1 MTVRAS
7 NSMCSILQRTWH
19 VHYCRGTMTSS
30 TPYCR
35 LHKFLSANSRQVLPR
50 SSSMLHMC
58 SQHQLQKT
66 STTCWS
72 ERTIVRQRSCF
83 SRQQFHMPQNF
94 QICNSSSP
102 KIQRVAWMP
111 VVLPL
116 RSMHPPGPGQER
128 IMNVFD
134 RRAKRRQKDRA
145 ALAKDAHVYDY
156 LKDEVA
162 FRVADRIKDIT
173 RKFDVALDLGCGRGH
188 IEKRISKKVVKKLFM
203 TDLSRN
209 MLESATV
216 ADGIECIKIHADEEF
231 LPFRDDSLD
240 LVVSSLSLHWV
251 NDLPGTLKQILRALK
266 NDGVFIG
273 SIFGSDTLFELRCSL
288 QLAEQEREGGFA
300 PHISPFTDM
309 QDLGNLLTRAGF
321 NMLTID
327 IDEVTVNYP
336 SMLELMQDL
345 KGMGESNASWSRKS
359 VLHRG
364 TQTAAAAIYKDMY
377 GNEDGS
383 VPATFQ
389 ILYMIGWKPDASQPK
404 PAKRGSATVSLKDLD
419 KVPKSST

>member
-1 MTVRAS
+1 MGMMKVQSSAHSLAR
-7 NSMCSILQRTWH
+7 MLQHTRL
-19 VHYCRGTMTSS
+19 VQLSLGTMASTS
-30 TPYCR
+30 PCCQYHHFVMGDNGQ
-35 LHKFLSANSRQVLPR
+35 LLSRCLR
-50 SSSMLHMC
+50 M
-58 SQHQLQKT
+58 SQSFH
-66 STTCWS
+66 
-72 ERTIVRQRSCF
+72 ERGLLTAPSDRQRSCLMRRVPEEIH
-83 SRQQFHMPQNF
+83 SVNLKLSKNQE
-94 QICNSSSP
+94 
-102 KIQRVAWMP
+102 VAWSPGILP
-111 VVLPL
+111 V
-116 RSMHPPGPGQER
+116 RSMHPSGPSKER
-128 IMNVFD
+128 VMNVFD
-134 RRAKRRQKDRA
+134 RRAKRMQKDRA

-162 FRVADRIKDIT
+162 FRVADRLKDIT
-173 RKFDVALDLGCGRGH
+173 RRFDVALDLGCGRGH
-188 IEKRISKKVVKKLFM
+188 IEKHISKKVVQKLYM

-209 MLESATV
+209 MLEAARTP
-216 ADGIECIKIHADEEF
+216 DGIQCVKVHADEEF

-251 NDLPGTLKQILRALK
+251 NDLPGALR
-266 NDGVFIG
+266 
-273 SIFGSDTLFELRCSL
+273 
-288 QLAEQEREGGFA
+288 QGFA

-321 NMLTID
+321 SMLTID
-327 IDEVTVNYP
+327 IDEITVNYP

-364 TQTAAAAIYKDMY
+364 TQAAAAAIYKDMY

-389 ILYMIGWKPDASQPK
+389 ILYMIGWKPHASQPK

-419 KVPKSST
+419 KLSKTGRPT

>member
-1 MTVRAS
+1 MSQFFHKRGLLTVPS
-7 NSMCSILQRTWH
+7 D
-19 VHYCRGTMTSS
+19 
-30 TPYCR
+30 
-35 LHKFLSANSRQVLPR
+35 
-50 SSSMLHMC
+50 
-58 SQHQLQKT
+58 
-66 STTCWS
+66 
-72 ERTIVRQRSCF
+72 RQRSCLMRRVPEEIH
-83 SRQQFHMPQNF
+83 SVNLKLSKNQ
-94 QICNSSSP
+94 
-102 KIQRVAWMP
+102 KVAWSPGILP
-111 VVLPL
+111 V
-116 RSMHPPGPGQER
+116 RSMHPSGPSKER
-128 IMNVFD
+128 VMNVFD
-134 RRAKRRQKDRA
+134 RRAKRVQKDRA

-162 FRVADRIKDIT
+162 FRVADRLKDIT
-173 RKFDVALDLGCGRGH
+173 RRFDVALDLGCGRGH
-188 IEKRISKKVVKKLFM
+188 IEKHISKKVVQKLYM

-209 MLESATV
+209 MLEAARTP
-216 ADGIECIKIHADEEF
+216 DGIQCVKVHADEEF

-251 NDLPGTLKQILRALK
+251 NDLPGALRQVLQALRS
-266 NDGVFIG
+266 DGVFIG
-273 SIFGSDTLFELRCSL
+273 SIFGGDTLFELRCSL

-321 NMLTID
+321 SMLTID
-327 IDEVTVNYP
+327 IDEITVNYP

-364 TQTAAAAIYKDMY
+364 TQAAAAAIYKDMY

-389 ILYMIGWKPDASQPK
+389 ILYMIGWKPHASQPK

-419 KVPKSST
+419 KLSKTGRPT